1 MLAKKIKELDT
12 QNLRRIDLLVRGE
25 KDSLEMIALKA
36 KVIPSLDFEE
46 SIILGN
52 FQFLK
57 HDFVLVEKNFNF
69 FTSEIQTCMALLSK
83 SMSEYLNLPC
93 HILKKLKDK
102 KIRFLF
108 HEIFEAEAKTFL

>member
-1 MLAKKIKELDT
+1 
-12 QNLRRIDLLVRGE
+12 
-25 KDSLEMIALKA
+25 MIALKA

-57 HDFVLVEKNFNF
+57 QDFVLVEKSFNF
-69 FTSEIQTCMALLSK
+69 FTSEIQTCIALLSK

-108 HEIFEAEAKTFL
+108 HEIFEAEAKNSANGEKNEYYIIQSS